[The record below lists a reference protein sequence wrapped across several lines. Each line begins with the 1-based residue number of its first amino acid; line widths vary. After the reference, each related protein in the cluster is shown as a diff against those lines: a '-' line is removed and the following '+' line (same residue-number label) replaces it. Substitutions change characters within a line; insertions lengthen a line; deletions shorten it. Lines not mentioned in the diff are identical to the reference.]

1 MPRCTVLAGL
11 LSFWSTDLN
20 TPSIE
25 LIADEAKRFG
35 CIEEA
40 PSVDELIWSG
50 AKRAGAS

>member
-1 MPRCTVLAGL
+1 MGVTRALCLAALVLASL

-35 CIEEA
+35 FIEEA
-40 PSVDELIWSG
+40 L
-50 AKRAGAS
+50 ASTS